1 MHLGLQNEEREFR
14 FFLLLICLF
23 GALIIPPYF
32 DGHEVFT
39 LISKV
44 VFSVVLFA
52 AVYAVIELKRLWVI
66 GVVLL
71 VPTFASIWIEQIT
84 DQNKLAFYIDNL
96 TTIGFF
102 GFIGYHFLRYILSC
116 KKVTTNVIYASMCL
130 YLMLA
135 FIWAAIY
142 ANIHVFYGGAFNFS
156 NEFLVG
162 ATASE
167 SQSMSTFT
175 YFSFVTLS
183 TLGYGDITPINRVAG
198 AWVAVEAMIGQ
209 FYIAIIMARLVSLHA
224 ANKVTEKI

>member
-1 MHLGLQNEEREFR
+1 MRLGLRNEVREFR
-14 FFLLLICLF
+14 FLTLLFCLF

-32 DGHEVFT
+32 DGHEIFT
-39 LISKV
+39 LVSKV

-52 AVYAVIELKRLWVI
+52 SVYAVMELRRLWVI
-66 GVVLL
+66 GVILL
-71 VPTFASIWIEQIT
+71 VPTFLSIWIEQVSDHNRI
-84 DQNKLAFYIDNL
+84 AFYVDNL

-116 KKVTTNVIYASMCL
+116 KKVTTNIIYASMCL

-135 FIWAAIY
+135 FVWAAIY
-142 ANIHVFYGGAFNFS
+142 ANIHMFYGEAFNFS
-156 NEFLVG
+156 NEYLMG
-162 ATASE
+162 AVSSE
-167 SQSMSTFT
+167 SRSMSTFT

-183 TLGYGDITPINRVAG
+183 TLGYGDITPANRVAG

>member
-1 MHLGLQNEEREFR
+1 MHLRLQNEDREFR

-32 DGHEVFT
+32 DGHEIFT
-39 LISKV
+39 LISKA

-66 GVVLL
+66 GVILL
-71 VPTFASIWIEQIT
+71 VPTFASIWVEQIS
-84 DQNKLAFYIDNL
+84 NHNRLAFYIDNL

-116 KKVTTNVIYASMCL
+116 NKVTTNVIYASMCL

-142 ANIHVFYGGAFNFS
+142 ANIHMFYGGAFNFS
-156 NEFLVG
+156 NEFLIG

-167 SQSMSTFT
+167 SKSMSTFT

-224 ANKVTEKI
+224 ANKVVEK

>member
-1 MHLGLQNEEREFR
+1 MHLRLQNEDREFR

-39 LISKV
+39 LISKT

-66 GVVLL
+66 GAVLL
-71 VPTFASIWIEQIT
+71 VPTFSSIWIEQIS
-84 DQNKLAFYIDNL
+84 NHNRLAFYIDNL

>member
-1 MHLGLQNEEREFR
+1 MHLGLQNEDGEFR

-32 DGHEVFT
+32 NNHEVFT
-39 LISKV
+39 LISKAI
-44 VFSVVLFA
+44 FSVVLFA
-52 AVYAVIELKRLWVI
+52 AVYAVIELKRLWFV
-66 GVVLL
+66 GAVLL
-71 VPTFASIWIEQIT
+71 VPTFVSIWIEQIS
-84 DQNKLAFYIDNL
+84 NHNRLAFYIDNL

-116 KKVTTNVIYASMCL
+116 KRVTTNVIYASMCL

-142 ANIHVFYGGAFNFS
+142 ANINMFYGGAFNFS

-167 SQSMSTFT
+167 SQSMSAFT

-183 TLGYGDITPINRVAG
+183 TLGYGDITPVNRVAG

-224 ANKVTEKI
+224 ANTVVDK